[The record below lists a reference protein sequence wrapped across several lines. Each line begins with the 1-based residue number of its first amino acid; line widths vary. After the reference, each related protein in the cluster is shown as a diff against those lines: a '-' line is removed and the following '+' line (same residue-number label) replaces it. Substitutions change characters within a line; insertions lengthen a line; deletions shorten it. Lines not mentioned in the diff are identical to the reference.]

1 METELA
7 YKAEKGFQSRLSYA
21 LQTTEDRMTGG
32 TLSNSPRHLA
42 RWQNTLPLYLD
53 KVFLSTELA
62 FTSAVQTTPATAS
75 RVGEYWLLNST
86 LYTRELARGWSASVS
101 VYNLLDRRYGHPVG
115 DEIRFGQ
122 ILQDGRSFQ
131 FKLSVRF

>member
-1 METELA
+1 M
-7 YKAEKGFQSRLSYA
+7 
-21 LQTTEDRMTGG
+21 
-32 TLSNSPRHLA
+32 
-42 RWQNTLPLYLD
+42 
-53 KVFLSTELA
+53 FLSTELT
-62 FTSAVQTTPATAS
+62 FTSPVQTMPTAAG

-101 VYNLLDRRYGHPVG
+101 VYNLLDRRYGHAVG

-122 ILQDGRSFQ
+122 IMQDGRSFQ